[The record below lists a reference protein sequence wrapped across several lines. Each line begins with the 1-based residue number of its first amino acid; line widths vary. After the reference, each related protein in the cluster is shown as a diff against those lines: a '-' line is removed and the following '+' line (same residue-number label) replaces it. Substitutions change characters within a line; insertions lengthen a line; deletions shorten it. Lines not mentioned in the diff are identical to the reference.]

1 MDVFPIQ
8 KIVGGAFLIGVNLCN
23 LRTSDVRL

>member
-8 KIVGGAFLIGVNLCN
+8 KIVGSEFLIGVNLCN
-23 LRTSDVRL
+23 LRTSNVRL